1 MKWSQKDPMEK
12 LSPSGNIG
20 VSSQASQISE
30 AKGSTPKGA
39 GPLFQFR
46 RYIDSFTIFSW
57 RRVMSYRPSDLSA
70 TIAISAMT
78 LLLIGGFA
86 EQTLAASAA
95 SDLASG
101 GTTDS
106 RSKDKMETQTA
117 TPSTSQKPKDNKGPS
132 EAEVS
137 GKVRSA
143 DPPAGG
149 GAQTQVPRCPV

>member
-1 MKWSQKDPMEK
+1 
-12 LSPSGNIG
+12 
-20 VSSQASQISE
+20 
-30 AKGSTPKGA
+30 
-39 GPLFQFR
+39 
-46 RYIDSFTIFSW
+46 
-57 RRVMSYRPSDLSA
+57 MSYRPSDLSA

-149 GAQTQVPRCPV
+149 GGTDSSSKVPGGGNTDPSSKMGSQSK